1 MLGLQLRKEFQSA
14 QMQGTM
20 IELRRKDKSGAA
32 ELPARAILEITFPTA
47 DVRTAL
53 NALAGHDGRPI
64 VLIGDRG
71 RGKSH
76 ILAVMHHAF
85 QSPETVEKWASAWGA
100 SVPDRGF
107 AALKLPRSYHPITE
121 ALSNQEY
128 STLWD
133 LIFDQHPEGKLYR
146 GRFIQTGHPLP
157 SRSLMEEMFTK
168 VPTALVLDELQS
180 WFDGLVDETGEGGR
194 KLSKWAFNFLQI
206 LSELAKERP
215 EALALVVSV
224 RSNQTEAFR
233 QIHRVNPVLVDFG
246 GPTAKDDRK
255 RLILHRLFENRSNIA
270 DASISKATAP
280 YADARK
286 RLLFEHVAAVEHIRL
301 DREVVESWPFA
312 PEILDLLEDAVLM
325 TSAAQE
331 TRDLIKIVAQ
341 LYRARGEAV
350 PILTPADF
358 YVDDENCGVTSLLTS
373 ISTAG
378 LHDQLREVAIRN
390 LEAIQDA
397 RVTAPHARELV
408 SAIWVYSLSPNQQR
422 GATAQQLQVAIT
434 RDAQVDDNA
443 FSEELG
449 HVADNSFKVHREQGG
464 ARRFY
469 LSMEDNAETKLKAHA
484 RNDKLF
490 AEGQDKAYLR
500 ETLAHLLSSPDGVT
514 QLPCKVIALGESWET
529 APWNDVAETDQPK
542 HWDRQILLVI
552 PEGIGH
558 PAETLGP
565 WLATQVQQRRNTIRF
580 LLPKSGTG
588 MLYSDASLI
597 FHARCACLAKE
608 WKKTDSSYSRLHEKY
623 DKDILR
629 KQLGERFDRFAVIQR
644 WNFPSPKS
652 CEFHLNNLN
661 QTGPKIATEVE
672 RVVRD
677 DLFDWTD
684 FSNKVQEAAA
694 NSRTMKD
701 LLADL
706 REPPTKP
713 DIDAIAYLGDTVTYE
728 QVLRVAAQ
736 GKVAVNVG
744 GRWLGRKPEHES
756 DDAAFQWLRSQAFRT
771 GKEMEDVQI
780 GTASIVGGGTVTV
793 VPAPTPPTAGPVTG
807 PQPGAGPG
815 TDPNTPPGSGSSP
828 TTPPSVPPVV
838 KRSDAAKTG
847 VNLLGDVERWQIREG
862 ERIMTAKV
870 EVKDVSITELKLI
883 LQRLPPKIR
892 AELEVTLPGGGS
904 PS

>member
-14 QMQGTM
+14 QMKGTM

-32 ELPARAILEITFPTA
+32 EQPARAILDITYPTA

-53 NALAGHDGRPI
+53 NAVAGHDGRPV

-76 ILAVMHHAF
+76 ILAVLHHAF
-85 QSPETVEKWASAWGA
+85 QSPETVEKWAVAWGA
-100 SVPDRGF
+100 SVPDRNF
-107 AALKLPRSYHPITE
+107 AAMKLPRSYHPITE
-121 ALSNQEY
+121 VMSNQEY

-133 LIFDQHPEGKLYR
+133 LIFDQHPDGKLYR
-146 GRFIQTGHPLP
+146 GRFIQTGHPSP
-157 SRSLMEEMFTK
+157 SRSLMEEMFSK

-180 WFDGLVDETGEGGR
+180 WFDGLIDEAGEGGR

-206 LSELAKERP
+206 LSELAKEHP

-224 RSNQTEAFR
+224 RNNQTEAFR

-246 GPTAKDDRK
+246 GPTAKEDRK

-270 DASISKATAP
+270 DASISKATAA

-286 RLLFEHVAAVEHIRL
+286 RLLFEHVAMVEHVRL

-312 PEILDLLEDAVLM
+312 PETLDLLEDTVLM

-331 TRDLIKIVAQ
+331 TRDLIKILAQ
-341 LYRARGEAV
+341 LFRARGEAV
-350 PILTPADF
+350 PVLTPADF

-397 RVTAPHARELV
+397 RVAAPHARELV
-408 SAIWVYSLSPNQQR
+408 SAIWVYSLSSDQQR

-434 RDAQVDDNA
+434 RDAAVDDNA
-443 FSEELG
+443 FAEELG
-449 HVADNSFKVHREQGG
+449 RVADNAFKIHREQSGS
-464 ARRFY
+464 RRFY
-469 LSMEDNAETKLKAHA
+469 LSLEDNAETKLKAHA

-490 AEGQDKAYLR
+490 AEGQDKQYIR
-500 ETLAHLLSSPDGVT
+500 DTLAHLLSSPDGVT
-514 QLPCKVIALGESWET
+514 QPPCKVIVLGESWEN
-529 APWNDVAETDQPK
+529 APWDGVSESDLPK
-542 HWDRQILLVI
+542 YWDRQVLLVV
-552 PEGIGH
+552 PEAIGH
-558 PAETLGP
+558 PAETIGP
-565 WLATQVQQRRNTIRF
+565 WMATQVQQRRNTIRF
-580 LLPKSGTG
+580 LLPKSDGG
-588 MLYSDASLI
+588 MLYTDASLI
-597 FHARCACLAKE
+597 FHARCAYLAKE

-623 DKDILR
+623 DRDHLR

-652 CEFHLNNLN
+652 CEFHLNNIN
-661 QTGPKIATEVE
+661 QTGAKIATEVE
-672 RVVRD
+672 RIVRE

-684 FSNKVQEAAA
+684 FSSKVQEAAA
-694 NSRTMKD
+694 ASRTMKD
-701 LLADL
+701 LLCDL

-713 DIDAIAYLGDTVTYE
+713 DIDAIAYLGDTVIYE

-736 GKVAVNVG
+736 GKIAINVG
-744 GRWLGRKPEHES
+744 GRWLGRKPEHDS
-756 DDAAFQWLRSQAFRT
+756 DDSAFQWLRSQAFRT
-771 GKEMEDVQI
+771 GKDMEDVQL
-780 GTASIVGGGTVTV
+780 GPASSVGGGAVV
-793 VPAPTPPTAGPVTG
+793 VPPPVGPVPPPVGPGPGPGPGPVT
-807 PQPGAGPG
+807 PPGPG
-815 TDPNTPPGSGSSP
+815 PGPGPVTPPVGP
-828 TTPPSVPPVV
+828 AVV

-847 VNLLGDVERWQIREG
+847 VNLLGDVERWQIRDG
-862 ERIMTAKV
+862 ERITTAKV
-870 EVKDVSITELKLI
+870 EVKDISLTELKLI

-892 AELEVTLPGGGS
+892 AELEITLPGGGS